1 MKSSLEKDLKYE
13 VIITNLLENI
23 NSGLN
28 NNSNIFRKYEYNLLD
43 LDSLSFYIDSL
54 NNRNFNLTFD
64 IGKINAYKY
73 SVDKNYNEGQNI
85 YSNLLKSELQAN
97 KNILAFLNKKIT
109 RNDSIQQSINN
120 YNLNLQT
127 LVTYSESK
135 AELKKEIDSINPNEY
150 LIEINKIQNEYSFN
164 RIIFMSLSIFCIIV
178 ISMLIILSIKAGYLR
193 K

>member
-1 MKSSLEKDLKYE
+1 
-13 VIITNLLENI
+13 
-23 NSGLN
+23 
-28 NNSNIFRKYEYNLLD
+28 LD

-54 NNRNFNLTFD
+54 NYRNFNLTFD

-97 KNILAFLNKKIT
+97 KNILTFLNKKIT

-135 AELKKEIDSINPNEY
+135 AEIKKEIDSINPNEY

-164 RIIFMSLSIFCIIV
+164 RIIFMSLSIFCTIV
-178 ISMLIILSIKAGYLR
+178 LSMLIILSIKAGYLR